1 MIKIDSNKNIE
12 INRGDSITIKL
23 TNSNGTFNV
32 GDKLKLSIVEK
43 KNYNNVV
50 FQKEYTVQESATDFY
65 LNLTSEETRFCD
77 VISKKQ
83 EFWYE
88 IEYNGNQTLIGYDS
102 DGAKKFTVYPE
113 APTKEGD

>member
-50 FQKEYTVQESATDFY
+50 FQIIKAF
-65 LNLTSEETRFCD
+65 RF
-77 VISKKQ
+77 VI
-83 EFWYE
+83 
-88 IEYNGNQTLIGYDS
+88 IDNI
-102 DGAKKFTVYPE
+102 FTFCVR
-113 APTKEGD
+113 